1 MGERLSPLHKELV
14 SLLPSLRA
22 FARSLTRS
30 QHEADDLVQETLT
43 KALANIGQY
52 APGTNMRAWLCTI
65 QRNTFYTNYHKRAR
79 EPLLMVEELP
89 GVYTKASQEW
99 SLKLRA
105 VDEALQRLPIDQR
118 EALMLVGGA
127 GLSYEEAA
135 DVCDC
140 ALGTIKSRVS
150 RARTALLRLLESEDE
165 QDFLNDTDMGAAI
178 RLSGS
183 APPAG
188 TSTTC

>member
-1 MGERLSPLHKELV
+1 MAERLSPLHRELV
-14 SLLPSLRA
+14 SFLPSLRA
-22 FARSLTRS
+22 FARSLTRN
-30 QHEADDLVQETLT
+30 QTEADDLVQETLT
-43 KALANIGQY
+43 KALANIGQF

-89 GVYTKASQEW
+89 GVYSKASQEW
-99 SLKLRA
+99 SVKLRE
-105 VDEALQRLPIDQR
+105 VDEALLKLPIDQR
-118 EALMLVGGA
+118 EAVILVGGA

-150 RARTALLRLLESEDE
+150 RARTALLKLLDSDDE
-165 QDFLNDTDMGAAI
+165 HEFLDDAVI
-178 RLSGS
+178 
-183 APPAG
+183 G
-188 TSTTC
+188 TAQPSSNSPLP